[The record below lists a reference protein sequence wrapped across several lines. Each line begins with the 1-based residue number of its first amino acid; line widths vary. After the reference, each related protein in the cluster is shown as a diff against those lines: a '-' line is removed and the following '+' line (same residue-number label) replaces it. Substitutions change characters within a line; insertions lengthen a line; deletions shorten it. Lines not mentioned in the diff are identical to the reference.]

1 MVFKSVLHTKL
12 IRDDFKKKTVNLMT
26 SRLKVGGGQVQN
38 IISKSIIMMTTQ
50 GGGWG
55 SKRKVI
61 IKNMPQ
67 SPILP
72 TNFTNFS

>member
-1 MVFKSVLHTKL
+1 MFDVAYFFSL
-12 IRDDFKKKTVNLMT
+12 RDDFKKKPVNLMT

-38 IISKSIIMMTTQ
+38 IISKSNIMMTTQ

-55 SKRKVI
+55 SERKVI

-67 SPILP
+67 NPILLS
-72 TNFTNFS
+72 NFTIFS